1 MIESLIRLTNQN
13 TDAMVDIVSGFY
25 LDGDAIDRQQI
36 ERELIDLGTKRQLDN
51 GRELVQK
58 LRQLAADRG
67 L

>member
-13 TDAMVDIVSGFY
+13 TDAMVDIVCGFY

>member
-1 MIESLIRLTNQN
+1 MIENLIRLTNQN
-13 TDAMVDIVSGFY
+13 TDAMVDIVFGFY

-36 ERELIDLGTKRQLDN
+36 ERELMDLGMKHQLTN

-58 LRQLAADRG
+58 LRKVAADRG

>member
-1 MIESLIRLTNQN
+1 MIENLIHLTKQN
-13 TDAMVDIVSGFY
+13 TDAMVDIVFGFY

-36 ERELIDLGTKRQLDN
+36 ERELIDLGTKHKLEN

-58 LRQLAADRG
+58 LRKLAADRG